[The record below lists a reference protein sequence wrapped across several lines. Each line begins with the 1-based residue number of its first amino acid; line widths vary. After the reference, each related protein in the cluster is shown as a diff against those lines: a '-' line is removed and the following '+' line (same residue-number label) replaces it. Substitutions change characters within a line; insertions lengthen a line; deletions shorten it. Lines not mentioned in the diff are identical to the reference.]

1 MSARVVE
8 PQVHCVEE
16 ADCGELD
23 ARPVIVRSA
32 RDMNVSACDLPAR
45 WTERVGQE
53 NEPRLGQA
61 DHSISRFQLLEGK
74 RPKGQISFETMVFK
88 DRRTAAEV
96 LVGTLSR
103 LPFHKMS
110 RIDLGDAGAM
120 IELIGKPGRTMRTI
134 AFVKNNVCGLIMLTC
149 EHDSGVTDL
158 WLVSMARLM
167 ASRMP

>member
-8 PQVHCVEE
+8 PQVHCVVE

-23 ARPVIVRSA
+23 AGQVIVRSA
-32 RDMNVSACDLPAR
+32 REMNITACDLPAR
-45 WTERVGQE
+45 WTERTAQE
-53 NEPRLGQA
+53 SEPRLGQV
-61 DHSISRFQLLEGK
+61 DHSMSRFQLLEGK
-74 RPKGQISFETMVFK
+74 RSKGQISFETMIFK
-88 DRRTAAEV
+88 DRRIAVDV

-120 IELIGKPGRTMRTI
+120 IELIGRPGRTMRAI
-134 AFVKNNVCGLIMLTC
+134 AFVKSNVCGLIMLTC

-158 WLVSMARLM
+158 WLVGMARLM